1 MRADR
6 WCLGLIALTLA
17 CGDDGSSTGA
27 TETGGTSATGA
38 TTSASTTGE
47 DTTGA
52 STTAGV
58 SEGTSTTDAESTS
71 TTGDGLACNGHV
83 ELCARRL
90 DEVALPATHNSHASY
105 EDGFPQANGNQEYG
119 VARQLDDGVRGLLM
133 DIYESDG
140 EVVLCHGACFLA
152 SYPLADVLDD
162 LAAFMAANPREVI
175 AIIFQDDVDPA
186 LVEAEFD
193 AAGLSALMWSWDGGP
208 MPTLGELIDADAR
221 IVVGAEVE
229 GPPPSWYHHAWD
241 VFWDTPY
248 SFKSADEFTCE
259 LGRGGADNPLFL
271 VNHWV
276 SDALGLP
283 TQSGAAE
290 VNAYDV
296 LFARA
301 SQCRD
306 EGGQMPTLVAVDFY
320 EQGDLF
326 AVVDAL
332 NGF

>member
-1 MRADR
+1 MRTYR
-6 WCLGLIALTLA
+6 RCLGLMALALA
-17 CGDDGSSTGA
+17 CGGDDGS
-27 TETGGTSATGA
+27 
-38 TTSASTTGE
+38 
-47 DTTGA
+47 TGA
-52 STTAGV
+52 SAASATA
-58 SEGTSTTDAESTS
+58 SATTDASASSSAGSTDASASAGESTS
-71 TTGDGLACNGHV
+71 TTGGEGTSTTGEALACNGHAA
-83 ELCARRL
+83 LCDRRL

-119 VARQLDDGVRGLLM
+119 VARQLDDGVRGFLM
-133 DIYESDG
+133 DIYEDG
-140 EVVLCHGACFLA
+140 GAVVLCHGPCFLA
-152 SYPLADVLDD
+152 SYPLADVLGDI
-162 LAAFMAANPREVI
+162 AAFMAANPNEVI

-186 LVEAEFD
+186 LVDAEFA
-193 AAGLSALMWSWDGGP
+193 AAGLDALMWSWDGGP
-208 MPTLGELIDADAR
+208 MPTLRAMIEADAR

-248 SFKSADEFTCE
+248 SYMSADEFSCE
-259 LGRGGADNPLFL
+259 LSRGAADNPLFL

-276 SDALGLP
+276 SDGFGLP

-296 LFARA
+296 LYARA

-332 NGF
+332 NGL